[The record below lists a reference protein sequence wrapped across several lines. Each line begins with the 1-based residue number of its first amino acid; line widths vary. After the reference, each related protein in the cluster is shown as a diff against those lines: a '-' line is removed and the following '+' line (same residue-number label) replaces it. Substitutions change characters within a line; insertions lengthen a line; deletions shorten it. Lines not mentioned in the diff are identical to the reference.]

1 MILAVDAGNSNIV
14 LGCMEG
20 LSVRRA
26 LRLSTDRAMDAAG
39 YTAALRALL
48 ARNGYC
54 GSDFRGAILSSVVAA
69 VTEPLRQ
76 ALSALTAAPVPV
88 VGETVKSSIPLRI
101 DQPETIGADLIAA
114 AEGALAQY
122 APPLILVDM
131 GTATTFS
138 VLDKSGAFLGGA
150 IAPGVHL
157 GAEAL
162 AQRTGLPMITMA
174 VPQSPLSRSTADCLR
189 SGIVLGAAAMVD
201 GMLDRLEA
209 ALGVPA
215 TAVATGGLAGCV
227 IPHCRRPI
235 LLDDELLLRGLAVL
249 YDRSVS
255 HTSPTLNRKASV

>member
-14 LGCMEG
+14 LGCIEG
-20 LSVRRA
+20 LTVRRTM
-26 LRLSTDRAMDAAG
+26 RLVTDRAMDATG

-88 VGETVKSSIPLRI
+88 VGDTVKSAIPLRI
-101 DQPETIGADLIAA
+101 DRPETIGVDLIAA

-138 VLDKSGAFLGGA
+138 VLDETGAFLGGA

-162 AQRTGLPMITMA
+162 AQRTGLPMVELTA
-174 VPQSPLSRSTADCLR
+174 PKSSLSRSTADCLR
-189 SGIVLGAAAMVD
+189 SGVVLGAAAMVD

-209 ALGVPA
+209 ALGMPV
-215 TAVATGGLAGCV
+215 TAVATGGLAGSV
-227 IPHCRRPI
+227 IPHCRRTVI
-235 LLDDELLLRGLAVL
+235 LDDDLLLRGLAVL
-249 YDRSVS
+249 YG
-255 HTSPTLNRKASV
+255 TTAPQGWCTASDE

>member
-20 LSVRRA
+20 LTVRRT
-26 LRLSTDRAMDAAG
+26 LRLATDRAVDAAG

-54 GSDFRGAILSSVVAA
+54 STDFRGAILSSVVAA

-88 VGETVKSSIPLRI
+88 VGDTVKSAIPLRI
-101 DQPETIGADLIAA
+101 DRPETIGADLIAA

-138 VLDKSGAFLGGA
+138 VLDETGAFLGGT

-162 AQRTGLPMITMA
+162 VQRTGLPMVTMTA
-174 VPQSPLSRSTADCLR
+174 PQSPLSRSTDDCLR

-209 ALGVPA
+209 ALGMSV

-227 IPHCRRPI
+227 IPHCRRPVI
-235 LLDDELLLRGLAVL
+235 LDDDLLLRGLAVL
-249 YDRSVS
+249 YGATAPQDRCA
-255 HTSPTLNRKASV
+255 ASDE

>member
-20 LSVRRA
+20 LTVRRT
-26 LRLSTDRAMDAAG
+26 LRLATDRAMDAAG

-88 VGETVKSSIPLRI
+88 VGDTVKSAIPLRI
-101 DQPETIGADLIAA
+101 DRPETIGADLIAA

-122 APPLILVDM
+122 APPLVLIDM

-138 VLDKSGAFLGGA
+138 ALDKSGTFLGGA
-150 IAPGVHL
+150 IAPGVQL

-162 AQRTGLPMITMA
+162 TQRTGLPMTELSA
-174 VPQSPLSRSTADCLR
+174 PQSPLSHSTTDCLR
-189 SGIVLGAAAMVD
+189 SGIIYGAAAMVD
-201 GMLDRLEA
+201 GMLDRLET
-209 ALGVPA
+209 ALGTPV
-215 TAVATGGLAGCV
+215 TAIATGGLARCV
-227 IPHCRRPI
+227 IPHCRRPVI
-235 LLDDELLLRGLAVL
+235 LDEALLLRGL
-249 YDRSVS
+249 SVMYRRET
-255 HTSPTLNRKASV
+255 H